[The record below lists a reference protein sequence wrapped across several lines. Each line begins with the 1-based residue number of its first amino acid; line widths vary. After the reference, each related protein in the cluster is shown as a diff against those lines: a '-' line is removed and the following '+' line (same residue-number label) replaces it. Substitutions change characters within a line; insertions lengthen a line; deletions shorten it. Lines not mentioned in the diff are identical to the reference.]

1 MSRNSSEIQRCA
13 CARVVVGSPCPAEQ
27 GGCPPDCP
35 LGCPLDCP
43 PDCPLGCP
51 LGCPLPRARC
61 TNDAVGIWYPWVLS
75 TLAMPRP
82 V

>member
-1 MSRNSSEIQRCA
+1 MSRNSSEILRCA
-13 CARVVVGSPCPAEQ
+13 CARDVVGSPCPAEQ
-27 GGCPPDCP
+27 GG
-35 LGCPLDCP
+35 CP